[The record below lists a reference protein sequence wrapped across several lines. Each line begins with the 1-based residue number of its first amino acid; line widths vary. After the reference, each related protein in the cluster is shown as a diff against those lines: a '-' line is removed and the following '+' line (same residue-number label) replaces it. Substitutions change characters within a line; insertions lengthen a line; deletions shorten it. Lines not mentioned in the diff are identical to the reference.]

1 MRAPG
6 LFSCETVIEV
16 PFNDLDPLEIVWH
29 GNYLRYYEIARCH
42 LLRLIGYDYPTM
54 RESGYAWPIVE
65 CHLKYVAA
73 ARFAQRLKITT
84 TVLEYEH
91 RLKIAYRAVD
101 ADTGALINKAVTTQV
116 AVDMTSG
123 EMQFVSPPA
132 LTERI
137 THYLTSQVTSSMT

>member
-1 MRAPG
+1 MRTPG
-6 LFSCETVIEV
+6 LFSCETEIEV

-42 LLRLIGYDYPTM
+42 LLRLIDYDYPTM

-65 CHLKYVAA
+65 CQLKYVAA
-73 ARFAQRLKITT
+73 ARFAQHLKITT

-91 RLKIAYRAVD
+91 RLKIAYRTID
-101 ADTGALINKAVTTQV
+101 AETGVLINKAVTTQV
-116 AVDMTSG
+116 AVEMASG

-137 THYLTSQVTSSMT
+137 TRYLASQGTSSVS